1 MPQPIDFYFDF
12 ASPYGYLASRKID
25 EIAARYDRDVTWRPF
40 LLGIVF
46 KIVGTGPMFNYP
58 LKSDYFFND
67 LPRSARRLGVPVTMP
82 PGAPHNTISAARAY
96 YWLSDQDP
104 AMAKAFAQR
113 VYNRFFEDGDD
124 VSSPEATAAIA
135 AQIGADRDQA
145 ITALQDQQIKD
156 RLRDEVDA
164 AVAKGV
170 FGSPYFIVDG
180 EPFWGSD
187 RLEQVEDWLKSGG
200 W

>member
-1 MPQPIDFYFDF
+1 MSQPIDFYFDF

-67 LPRSARRLGVPVTMP
+67 LPRSARRLGVPVTLP

-135 AQIGADRDQA
+135 AEIGADRDQT
-145 ITALQDQQIKD
+145 ITALQDQRVKD

-164 AVAKGV
+164 AVANGV

>member
-25 EIAARYDRDVTWRPF
+25 GIATRYDREVTWRPF

-46 KIVGTGPMFNYP
+46 KIVGTGPMFDYP
-58 LKSDYFFND
+58 LKSDYFLRD
-67 LPRSARRLGVPVTMP
+67 LPRSARRLGIPATLP
-82 PGAPHNTISAARAY
+82 PGAPHNTIPAARAF
-96 YWLSDQDP
+96 YWLKDQDP

-113 VYNRFFEDGDD
+113 VYNRFFEDGAD
-124 VSSPEATAAIA
+124 VSSPEATAEIA
-135 AQIGADRDQA
+135 AEIGADGDQVLA
-145 ITALQDQQIKD
+145 ALQDQKVKD

-164 AVAKGV
+164 AIENSV

-187 RLEQVEDWLKSGG
+187 RLDQVEDWLKTGG

>member
-67 LPRSARRLGVPVTMP
+67 LPRSARRLGVPVTLP

-145 ITALQDQQIKD
+145 ITALQDQRVKD

>member
-67 LPRSARRLGVPVTMP
+67 LPRSARRLGVPVTLP

-145 ITALQDQQIKD
+145 ITALQDQQVKD

>member
-25 EIAARYDRDVTWRPF
+25 GIAARYDREVTWRPF

-46 KIVGTGPMFNYP
+46 KIVGTGPMFDYP
-58 LKSDYFFND
+58 LKSDYFLRD
-67 LPRSARRLGVPVTMP
+67 LPRSARRLGIPATLP
-82 PGAPHNTISAARAY
+82 PGSPHNTIPAARAF
-96 YWLSDQDP
+96 YWLKDQDP

-113 VYNRFFEDGDD
+113 VYNRFFEDGAD
-124 VSSPEATAAIA
+124 VSSPEATAEIA
-135 AQIGADRDQA
+135 AEIGADGDQVLA
-145 ITALQDQQIKD
+145 ALQDQKVKD

-164 AVAKGV
+164 AIENSV

-187 RLEQVEDWLKSGG
+187 RLDQVEDWLKTGG